1 MYQWKSQTYL
11 CCHNLGKLGRVFE
24 GEFNYFIIVVII
36 LLGLNVM
43 VVHVGVV
50 ENLVIRIEVGDGGK
64 RVSGSGITATWV
76 ERRG

>member
-1 MYQWKSQTYL
+1 MYQWKSRTYL
-11 CCHNLGKLGRVFE
+11 HCHNLGKLGRVFE
-24 GEFNYFIIVVII
+24 GEFNYFVVVVVI
-36 LLGLNVM
+36 LLGLDVT

>member
-11 CCHNLGKLGRVFE
+11 RCHNLGKLGRVFE
-24 GEFNYFIIVVII
+24 GKFNYFIIVVVI
-36 LLGLNVM
+36 LLGLDVT

-50 ENLVIRIEVGDGGK
+50 ENLVIHIEVGDGGK
-64 RVSGSGITATWV
+64 RVSGSGITTTWV